1 MESKLFEEILIIT
14 GCLKSR
20 ERMQE
25 NWRLRIQASNLSANN
40 RNVFFQYELDTV
52 ELLDSY
58 KQTNKQKLNE
68 EQ

>member
-68 EQ
+68 Q

>member
-25 NWRLRIQASNLSANN
+25 NWRLRIQTSNLSANN

>member
-1 MESKLFEEILIIT
+1 MGSKLFEEILIIT

-25 NWRLRIQASNLSANN
+25 NWRLRIQTSNLSANN

>member
-1 MESKLFEEILIIT
+1 MGSKLFEEILIIT

-68 EQ
+68 Q

>member
-25 NWRLRIQASNLSANN
+25 NWRLRIQTSNLSANN
-40 RNVFFQYELDTV
+40 RNIFFQYELDTV

>member
-1 MESKLFEEILIIT
+1 MGSKLFEEILIIT